1 MIPAAGRS
9 RRMGTPKL
17 LLDVG
22 GQTVLARLLAAL
34 GDAGVTDRWV
44 VVHPEDAEIRAEV
57 ECHGGRPLVPVTPP
71 PDMRASAAFG
81 LSTIR
86 KMFETRD
93 ETPPINARW
102 LLVPADH
109 PVLFAEIVTTLLAA
123 ACENAGRIL
132 IPTYRGRAGHPTV
145 FAWRHALEVDNI
157 PPDMGLNW
165 LVRQHSGDVVEVPV
179 EDEGV
184 LLDLDTPEDYERL
197 KATWRS

>member
-1 MIPAAGRS
+1 
-9 RRMGTPKL
+9 MGTPKL

-34 GDAGVTDRWV
+34 GDAGVADRWV

-57 ECHGGRPLVPVTPP
+57 ERHGGRPLVPETPP

-86 KMFETRD
+86 KMFEARN
-93 ETPPINARW
+93 ETPPIDAPW

-132 IPTYRGRAGHPTV
+132 IPTYRGRSGHPTV
-145 FAWRHALEVDNI
+145 FAWRHALEVDTI

-197 KATWRS
+197 KATWSV